1 MYIIECMLKVQYFLD
16 TDRDKVEWSM
26 MIFLMA
32 GVFELTFEFFFTKE
46 LDFDPKDLLIKKLDA
61 GRNLNQIL

>member
-1 MYIIECMLKVQYFLD
+1 
-16 TDRDKVEWSM
+16 M
-26 MIFLMA
+26 MILLMA